1 MVGSS
6 QSMIEFHLNVNNLK
20 VFMGCSFICAE
31 RFQFVELIALE
42 NDSSEMTHY
51 LRAIWFHPL

>member
-31 RFQFVELIALE
+31 RFQFVELIAWE
-42 NDSSEMTHY
+42 NDSSEMTH
-51 LRAIWFHPL
+51 